1 MAQEGV
7 VTSRELVLNKNKLVA
22 VFYVLRTVPGI
33 VFDT

>member
-22 VFYVLRTVPGI
+22 MFYVLRTAPGVI
-33 VFDT
+33 FDT